1 MGMAQFR
8 YDGKR
13 VLVAGA
19 ATGMGAA
26 VSKLV
31 TQLGGEVYVADVKPV
46 DYPVAKAVQMD
57 LRDES
62 SIDAA
67 LAEIGAPIHSIFSC
81 AGVSGAP
88 FSPVDVMLINFV
100 GARHLVESAAES
112 MMPEG
117 SSIAFISSIGGLGW
131 EKVLDRALE
140 FLATPDYASAQRW
153 CEANVAGAPEQAEE
167 TAAANYQFSKRVI
180 NVYVQRE
187 AVPLCHRGI
196 RINATGPGPTMTP
209 LMDATPTWQMFG
221 DMMFKAAMQRDPQTP
236 EEQAPPLVFLN
247 SPAAYGVSGQIL
259 NVDAGYTAGGV
270 LGLHATPVVDSLVTD
285 SREAKVDRGSSAAT
299 PPVTH

>member
-1 MGMAQFR
+1 
-8 YDGKR
+8 
-13 VLVAGA
+13 VLVAGG

-26 VSKLV
+26 VSTLV
-31 TQLGGEVYVADVKPV
+31 TELGGEVHVADVKPV
-46 DYPVAKAVQMD
+46 DYPVTDAFATD
-57 LRDES
+57 LRDPA

-67 LAEIGAPIHSIFSC
+67 LAGMGTPIHSIFSC

-100 GARHLVESAAES
+100 GARHLVESAVDG

-117 SSIAFISSIGGLGW
+117 SSIAFISSIGGLRW
-131 EKVLDRALE
+131 ETVLDEILE
-140 FLATPDYASAQRW
+140 FLATPDYAGAQRW
-153 CEANVAGAPEQAEE
+153 CEEHRAAAPGQAEQM
-167 TAAANYQFSKRVI
+167 AAANYVFSKQAI
-180 NVYVQRE
+180 DVYVQRQ

-209 LMDATPTWQMFG
+209 LMESTPTWQVFG

-247 SPAAYGVSGQIL
+247 SDAAFGVSGQVL

-270 LGLHATPVVDSLVTD
+270 MGLHDTPVVDSLV
-285 SREAKVDRGSSAAT
+285 
-299 PPVTH
+299 HN

>member
-1 MGMAQFR
+1 MGMEQFR

-13 VLVAGA
+13 VLVAGG

-31 TQLGGEVYVADVKPV
+31 TELGGEVHVADVKPV
-46 DYPVAKAVQMD
+46 DYPVAGAVAMD
-57 LRDES
+57 LRDEA
-62 SIDAA
+62 SIDTA

-100 GARHLVESAAES
+100 GARHLVETAAAS

-131 EKVLDRALE
+131 EKVLGRVLE
-140 FLATPDYASAQRW
+140 FLDTPDYASAQRW
-153 CEANVAGAPEQAEE
+153 CEEHASGTADQAEE
-167 TAAANYQFSKRVI
+167 MASANYVFSKQAI
-180 NVYVQRE
+180 DVYVQRQ

-196 RINATGPGPTMTP
+196 RINATGPGPTLTP
-209 LMDATPTWQMFG
+209 LMDSTPTWQMFG
-221 DMMFKAAMQRDPQTP
+221 DMLFKAAMQRDPQTP

-247 SPAAYGVSGQIL
+247 SPAAHGVSGQVL
-259 NVDAGYTAGGV
+259 NVDAGYSAGGV
-270 LGLHATPVVDSLVTD
+270 MGVHDTPVVDPLVTD
-285 SREAKVDRGSSAAT
+285 
-299 PPVTH
+299 

>member
-1 MGMAQFR
+1 MGMEQFR

-13 VLVAGA
+13 VLVSGG

-31 TQLGGEVYVADVKPV
+31 TELGGEVHVADVKPV
-46 DYPVAKAVQMD
+46 DYPVAGAVSMD

-100 GARHLVESAAES
+100 GARHLVESAVES

-131 EKVLDRALE
+131 EKVLDRVLE
-140 FLATPDYASAQRW
+140 FLRHSRLRERTTLVRGVRGRNTGASRRDGVRELRVL
-153 CEANVAGAPEQAEE
+153 EAGHRRVCPAAGG
-167 TAAANYQFSKRVI
+167 AALSPRHPY
-180 NVYVQRE
+180 
-187 AVPLCHRGI
+187 
-196 RINATGPGPTMTP
+196 
-209 LMDATPTWQMFG
+209 
-221 DMMFKAAMQRDPQTP
+221 QRDRPG
-236 EEQAPPLVFLN
+236 
-247 SPAAYGVSGQIL
+247 SHH
-259 NVDAGYTAGGV
+259 DA
-270 LGLHATPVVDSLVTD
+270 LDGLHAHLADVRRHALQGGDATRPADS
-285 SREAKVDRGSSAAT
+285 
-299 PPVTH
+299 

>member
-1 MGMAQFR
+1 MGMEQFR

-13 VLVAGA
+13 VLVAGG

-31 TQLGGEVYVADVKPV
+31 TELGGEVYVADVQPV
-46 DYPVAKAVQMD
+46 SYPVAKAIQLD
-57 LRDES
+57 LRDEA

-67 LAEIGAPIHSIFSC
+67 LAEMGAPIHSIFSC

-88 FSPVDVMLINFV
+88 FSPLDVMLINFV
-100 GARHLVESAAES
+100 GARHLVESAVDG

-117 SSIAFISSIGGLGW
+117 SAIAFISSIGGLRW
-131 EKVLDRALE
+131 ETVLEEAREL
-140 FLATPDYASAQRW
+140 LATPDYASAQRW
-153 CEANVAGAPEQAEE
+153 CEEHRTGTPEQHEE
-167 TAAANYQFSKRVI
+167 MAAANYVFSKQVI
-180 NVYVQRE
+180 NVYVQQQ

-209 LMDATPTWQMFG
+209 LMDSTPTWQMFG
-221 DMMFKAAMQRDPQTP
+221 DMLFKAAMQRDPQTP

-247 SPAAYGVSGQIL
+247 SDAALGVSGQIL
-259 NVDAGYTAGGV
+259 NVDAGYSAGGV
-270 LGLHATPVVDSLVTD
+270 MGLHETPVVDSLVN
-285 SREAKVDRGSSAAT
+285 E
-299 PPVTH
+299 

>member
-1 MGMAQFR
+1 MEQFR

-13 VLVAGA
+13 VLVAGG

-31 TQLGGEVYVADVKPV
+31 TELGGEVFVADVKAV
-46 DYPVAKAVQMD
+46 DYPVAQALRMD
-57 LRDES
+57 LRDEG
-62 SIDAA
+62 SIDDA

-88 FSPVDVMLINFV
+88 FSPLDVMLINFI
-100 GARHLVESAAES
+100 GARHLVESAADG

-131 EKVLDRALE
+131 EKALDQVLE
-140 FLATPDYASAQRW
+140 FLAAPDYASARRW
-153 CEANVAGAPEQAEE
+153 CEEHRSGTPEESEE
-167 TAAANYQFSKRVI
+167 MAAANYVFSKQVI
-180 NVYVQRE
+180 DVYVQRQ

-209 LMDATPTWQMFG
+209 LMDSTPTWQMFG
-221 DMMFKAAMQRDPQTP
+221 DMLFKSAMQRDPHTP

-247 SPAAYGVSGQIL
+247 SPAACGVSGQVL
-259 NVDAGYTAGGV
+259 RVDAGYSAGGV
-270 LGLHATPVVDSLVTD
+270 MGVHDTPVVDSLVAEVPRD
-285 SREAKVDRGSSAAT
+285 GS
-299 PPVTH
+299 

>member
-1 MGMAQFR
+1 MGMEQFR

-13 VLVAGA
+13 VLVSGG

-31 TQLGGEVYVADVKPV
+31 TELGGEVYVADVKPV
-46 DYPVAKAVQMD
+46 DYPVAGAVAMD

-62 SIDAA
+62 SINAA

-100 GARHLVESAAES
+100 GARHLVESAVES

-131 EKVLDRALE
+131 EKVLDRVLA
-140 FLATPDYASAQRW
+140 FLDTPDYGSARRW
-153 CEANVAGAPEQAEE
+153 CEEHAAGTPEQAEE
-167 TAAANYQFSKRVI
+167 MASANYVFSKQAI
-180 NVYVQRE
+180 DVYVQRQ

-209 LMDATPTWQMFG
+209 LMDSTPTWQMFG
-221 DMMFKAAMQRDPQTP
+221 DMLFKAAMQRDPQTP

-247 SPAAYGVSGQIL
+247 SPAAHGVSGQIL
-259 NVDAGYTAGGV
+259 NVDAGYSAGGV
-270 LGLHATPVVDSLVTD
+270 MGVHDTPVVDSLLTD
-285 SREAKVDRGSSAAT
+285 
-299 PPVTH
+299 